1 MIDSLD
7 ISNIEIFF
15 YSESSKISLIIKKI
29 KICADLSGHVLLICK
44 KILK

>member
-15 YSESSKISLIIKKI
+15 TAKALKISLIIKKI
-29 KICADLSGHVLLICK
+29 KICADLSVPCSANL
-44 KILK
+44 